1 MDPVAAI
8 ANGIG
13 SIFDFLSIDKASRTR
28 ALPPWL
34 RPTGD
39 QDSRASIAMI
49 SGVVVLLVII
59 VAIVISLKKKA

>member
-39 QDSRASIAMI
+39 KDNRAS
-49 SGVVVLLVII
+49 VLIIGGMLILVVII
-59 VAIVISLKKKA
+59 VAIVITLKKKS